1 MPRIDAQILAR
12 LLAPVIF
19 LLAACEKKGDIPAWI
34 VVDSYDVVTEPG
46 QGTAHHHITEVY
58 AYTPSAF
65 LGAFNLP
72 CRIPVLETGMTNIDL
87 FPGIR
92 ANGIAASPDVYG
104 FLGRFSQTVDLQPG
118 KIDTLR
124 PVFRYDPEAIIR
136 FAEDFD
142 GGINYFSETRIGY
155 PMVISAEGAFEGS
168 HSALIRV
175 DTAQTVHQV
184 VSIPVDNIPYNGTP
198 IYVELHYKCDVAF
211 FVGFTATA
219 PGFPEYTEFVL
230 GLNPR
235 QEWTKVYISLL
246 DILNLQ
252 RPETVRITF
261 RTELPLF
268 YEGHEANVWL
278 DNIKLVHQ

>member
-1 MPRIDAQILAR
+1 MPHLEAR
-12 LLAPVIF
+12 ALFIVTLFF
-19 LLAACEKKGDIPAWI
+19 LLGIYACEQKGEIPAWI
-34 VVDSYDVVTEPG
+34 VVEDYSVLTEPG
-46 QGTAHHHITEVY
+46 EGTAQHQITEVY

-65 LGAFNLP
+65 LGVFSLP

-92 ANGIAASPDVYG
+92 ANGISASPDIYG
-104 FLGRFSQTVDLQPG
+104 FLGRYSQSVDLQPG
-118 KIDTLR
+118 KFDTLK
-124 PVFRYDPEAIIR
+124 PVFRYDPEAVIR

-142 GGINYFSETRIGY
+142 GGLNFFTETRIGY
-155 PMVISAEGAFEGS
+155 PMEVTTVDAFEGS

-175 DTAQTVHQV
+175 DSTSPVHQV
-184 VSIPVDNIPYNGTP
+184 VSIPVGDIPYNGTP
-198 IYVELHYKCDVAF
+198 IYVELHYKNEVPF

-219 PGFPEYTEFVL
+219 FGFPEYTEYVL

-235 QEWTKVYISLL
+235 EEWNKVYISLL

-261 RTELPLF
+261 RTELPNY
-268 YEGHEANVWL
+268 YEGHEARVWL